1 MLIPSIDLMNGRI
14 VQLEQ
19 GERLVLDTGDVDG
32 WMARFSG
39 YPIVQLIDLDA
50 AKDTGRNHELVRRIC
65 ATLPCQV
72 GGGIRSPAL
81 AIEALAA
88 GARRVLV
95 GSALFGPDG
104 ADVPRAEEFAAA
116 VGPARLVA
124 AVDTRGGQVV
134 VRGWTRAVPI
144 SPVDAMRALSPFA
157 ETFLYTHVETEGLLG
172 GFDLTLAATL
182 RDATTRRLIVAGG
195 IRSHEEISA
204 LDRIGIDAVV
214 GMAIYRG
221 LIDVTLAPP
230 GASPGPTAQE

>member
-1 MLIPSIDLMNGRI
+1 MLIPSIDLMHGRI

-19 GERLVLDTGDVDG
+19 GERLVIDTADVEG
-32 WMARFSG
+32 WIARFRG

-50 AKDTGRNHELVRRIC
+50 AKDTGRNHDLVHRIC
-65 ATLPCQV
+65 ASLPCQV

-81 AIEALAA
+81 AAEALAA

-104 ADVPRAEEFAAA
+104 ADLARAEAFATA

-124 AVDTRGGQVV
+124 AVDTRGGEVV
-134 VRGWTRAVPI
+134 VRGWTASVPT
-144 SPVDAMRALSPFA
+144 SPIEAMRALAPFA

-172 GFDLTLAATL
+172 GFDLGLAATL

-195 IRSHEEISA
+195 IRSHEEIAA
-204 LDRIGIDAVV
+204 LDRIGVDAVV

-221 LIDVTLAPP
+221 LIDVTLAPS
-230 GASPGPTAQE
+230 GDNPGPTAQE

>member
-19 GERLVLDTGDVDG
+19 GERLVLDSDDVEG
-32 WMARFSG
+32 WMARFRG

-72 GGGIRSPAL
+72 GGGIRSPTL
-81 AIEALAA
+81 AVEALAA

-104 ADVPRAEEFAAA
+104 VDIDRAAA
-116 VGPARLVA
+116 FANAIGPSSLVA
-124 AVDTRGGQVV
+124 AVDTRGEHVV
-134 VRGWTRAVPI
+134 VRGWTKAVRI
-144 SPVDAMRALSPFA
+144 SPIEAMRALAPFA
-157 ETFLYTHVETEGLLG
+157 ETFLYTHVEKEGLLG
-172 GFDLTLAATL
+172 GFDIGLATRL

-195 IRSHEEISA
+195 IRSRAEIDA
-204 LDRIGIDAVV
+204 LDRLGIDAVV

-221 LIDVTLAPP
+221 LLDITLAPP
-230 GASPGPTAQE
+230 ARDSSSSAPG

>member
-1 MLIPSIDLMNGRI
+1 MNGRI

-19 GERLVLDTGDVDG
+19 GERLVLDTGDVEG
-32 WMARFSG
+32 WISRFSG

-81 AIEALAA
+81 AVEALTA

-104 ADVPRAEEFAAA
+104 VDIESAAA
-116 VGPARLVA
+116 FASAVDPSRLVA
-124 AVDTRGGQVV
+124 AVDTRGEHVV
-134 VRGWTRAVPI
+134 VRGWTKAVPI
-144 SPVDAMRALSPFA
+144 SPVEAIRALEPFV

-172 GFDLTLAATL
+172 GFNLELARTL

-195 IRSHEEISA
+195 IRSHEEVAA
-204 LDRIGIDAVV
+204 LDRMKIDAVV

-230 GASPGPTAQE
+230 GATPGPAAQK